1 MIFASTGIMILAVF
15 VLVLIASI
23 FGSRNGRVS
32 RTHERSRMNV
42 SRKSKLG
49 VIVFLLIIVA
59 VCAAAYFFLESR
71 TFQRAVMSVI

>member
-42 SRKSKLG
+42 LRKSKLG

-59 VCAAAYFFLESR
+59 VCVAAYFFLESR

>member
-23 FGSRNGRVS
+23 FGSQNGRVS

-49 VIVFLLIIVA
+49 VIVFLLIIIAICV
-59 VCAAAYFFLESR
+59 AAYFFFGGR
-71 TFQRAVMSVI
+71 TFQRAIMMAA